1 MDSVMHSR
9 SSEPPRLPVRWGTR
23 LPNIV
28 SVDADGRRFEYQRDI
43 VRGPTLFLASPT
55 AAIQSE
61 ARAVG
66 GERLNIIAI
75 DGERGEGRWIADPEG
90 IARKA
95 LFGASDAQ
103 GLGLLAD
110 ANQRFVAAFIA
121 EEDFGKDLAEAVAML
136 QRPDVTER
144 RSTAPVMLV
153 PRLFETELCQ
163 VLIDAFEADHQEG
176 MVSVTRLD
184 GRAGLTTLPDKKKRR
199 DRTLDRQEPLY
210 AAIRT
215 ALAGRLMPELWKAWW
230 VEKLRT
236 EAFYTACYEA
246 GRGDFFAAHRDNTL
260 PHTARRRIA
269 VSVELNDDYE
279 GGGLVFP
286 EYGEDRWRA
295 PAGGGLVFS
304 CSLMHEAVPVTK
316 GRRYV
321 LLAFL
326 TE

>member
-1 MDSVMHSR
+1 MDSVMHPR
-9 SSEPPRLPVRWGTR
+9 SMELPHLPVRWGTR

-28 SVDADGRRFEYQRDI
+28 SVDADGRRFEYWRDI
-43 VRGPTLFLASPT
+43 ARGSTLFLASPT
-55 AAIQSE
+55 TATQSE
-61 ARAVG
+61 ARAAG
-66 GERLNIIAI
+66 GGHLNIIAI
-75 DGERGEGRWIADPEG
+75 DGERGEARWITDPEG
-90 IARKA
+90 IARMA

-103 GLGLLAD
+103 GLALLAD
-110 ANQRFVAAFIA
+110 ANQRLVAAFIVND
-121 EEDFGKDLAEAVAML
+121 DFGKDLALAATML
-136 QRPDVTER
+136 LRPDVAER
-144 RSTAPVMLV
+144 RATAPVMLV
-153 PRLFETELCQ
+153 PRLFEAELCQ
-163 VLIDAFEADHQEG
+163 SLIAAFEADHREG
-176 MVSVTRLD
+176 MVSVTTLD
-184 GRAGLTTLPDKKKRR
+184 GQAGLTERPDKKKRR
-199 DRTLDRQEPLY
+199 DRTLDRGEPLY
-210 AAIRT
+210 AAIRA
-215 ALAGRLMPELWKAWW
+215 ALAARLMPELWKAWW
-230 VEKLRT
+230 IEKLRT

-286 EYGEDRWRA
+286 EYSDDRWRA

-304 CSLMHEAVPVTK
+304 CSLMHEAVPITE